1 MALYESGQMYL
12 EAIYVLLQKN
22 EKIRSIDVGA
32 YLGYSKP
39 SVSRAI
45 GLLKSSEHILVDRD
59 GYITMT
65 PKGKDFAEQLYER
78 HTVLTN
84 MLIELGVD
92 EETATEDACRI
103 EHVISEKSF
112 AAVKEHYLHYKKR

>member
-1 MALYESGQMYL
+1 MSLHESGQMYL
-12 EAIYVLLQKN
+12 EAIYVLLQKS

-32 YLGYSKP
+32 YLGYTKP

-45 GLLKSSEHILVDRD
+45 GLLKKSEHISVDGD

-65 PKGKDFAEQLYER
+65 PKGELFAEQLYER

-84 MLIELGVD
+84 MLMALGID

-103 EHVISEKSF
+103 EHVISDKSF
-112 AAVKEHYLHYKKR
+112 AAVKEHYLHYKN